1 MRVHAGWLVATF
13 LSGFL
18 LAMFAQELVVQS
30 QDDELHVA
38 APKLHFL
45 TGASLDRLKNGAT
58 EPYDL
63 QLSLWVDNRSNL
75 FDRAVARFA
84 VSYDLWEEKFGV
96 TRISGSNTLR
106 AGITRRSRERR
117 SVSHLTADAA
127 ESWCI
132 DNLALPMS
140 GLEPRQMLWLRL
152 EVRSADPKDS
162 TSLFGDSGVS
172 LTRLI
177 DLFSHPPRSGQQR
190 WTLDAGP
197 LRMSEIRRPGTR
209 GS

>member
-1 MRVHAGWLVATF
+1 LRVNAWWLIATF
-13 LSGFL
+13 LGGFL
-18 LAMFAQELVVQS
+18 LAMLAQDLVVQS

-38 APKLHFL
+38 APRLHFL
-45 TGASLDRLKNGAT
+45 TGASLDKLKNGAT
-58 EPYDL
+58 VPFDL
-63 QLSLWVDNRSNL
+63 QLSLSVDSRSNL
-75 FDRAVARFA
+75 FDRAVARYA
-84 VSYDLWEEKFGV
+84 VSYDLWEEKYGV

-106 AGITRRSRERR
+106 TGITRRTRERR

-127 ESWCI
+127 EGWCI
-132 DNLALPMS
+132 DNLALSMS
-140 GLEPRQMLWLRL
+140 GIDPQQMLWLRL
-152 EVRSADPKDS
+152 EVRAADPKES
-162 TSLFGDSGVS
+162 ASLFGDSGVS